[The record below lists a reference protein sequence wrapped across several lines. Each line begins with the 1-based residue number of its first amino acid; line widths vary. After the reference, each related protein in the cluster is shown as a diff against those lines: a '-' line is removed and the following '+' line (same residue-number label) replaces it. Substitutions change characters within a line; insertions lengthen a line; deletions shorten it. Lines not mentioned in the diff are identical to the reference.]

1 MTEPALRVEGVRKSY
16 GSVEVL
22 KGIDMKVKPG
32 EVACLVG
39 PSGSGKSTFLRCI
52 NHLEKINSGRLYVH
66 GELVGYQEKKG
77 RLYELSDRE
86 VCRKRAEIGMVFQN
100 FNLFQ
105 HMSVLE
111 NIIEAPTR
119 VLKISKEEAVIHARE
134 LLELVG
140 LSGREDSFPK
150 QLSGG
155 QQQRVAIT
163 RALAMRPKLMLFD
176 EPTSALD
183 PELVGEVLAA
193 MQDLANSG
201 MTMIVVTHEMGF
213 ARKVADTVTF
223 MDAGLIVETGPPDQL
238 LDSPQH
244 ERTKSFFSK
253 VLSTFADYCDVYLVV
268 FDLANIVHRWF
279 RDLLSMRDCKTLT
292 QFRLQ
297 KSRTTNTAVITLF
310 KFKRCILFMLCE

>member
-1 MTEPALRVEGVRKSY
+1 MIEPALRVEAVRKSY
-16 GSVEVL
+16 GHVEVL
-22 KGIDMKVKPG
+22 KGIDMQVKPG

-86 VCRKRAEIGMVFQN
+86 VCRKRAEIGMVFQS

-111 NIIEAPTR
+111 NIIEAPMK
-119 VLKISKEEAVIHARE
+119 VLKTSKEEAVIYARE

-140 LSGREDSFPK
+140 LSGREESYPK

-223 MDAGLIVETGPPDQL
+223 MDAGLIVESGPPDQV
-238 LDSPQH
+238 LDNPQN

-253 VLSTFADYCDVYLVV
+253 VL
-268 FDLANIVHRWF
+268 
-279 RDLLSMRDCKTLT
+279 
-292 QFRLQ
+292 
-297 KSRTTNTAVITLF
+297 
-310 KFKRCILFMLCE
+310 

>member
-1 MTEPALRVEGVRKSY
+1 MIEPALRVEGVRKSY
-16 GSVEVL
+16 GHVEVL
-22 KGIDMKVKPG
+22 KGINMQVKPG

-66 GELVGYQEKKG
+66 GDLVGYEENKG

-86 VCRKRAEIGMVFQN
+86 VCRKRAEIGMVFQS

-111 NIIEAPTR
+111 NIIEAPMR
-119 VLKISKEEAVIHARE
+119 VLKISKEEAVIYARE

-140 LSGREDSFPK
+140 LSGREESFPK

-155 QQQRVAIT
+155 QQQRVAIS
-163 RALAMRPKLMLFD
+163 RALAMKPKLMLFD

-183 PELVGEVLAA
+183 PELVGEVLTA

-213 ARKVADTVTF
+213 ARKVADTVAF
-223 MDAGLIVETGPPDQL
+223 MDAGLIVESGPPDQL
-238 LDSPQH
+238 LDHPQH

-253 VLSTFADYCDVYLVV
+253 VL
-268 FDLANIVHRWF
+268 
-279 RDLLSMRDCKTLT
+279 
-292 QFRLQ
+292 
-297 KSRTTNTAVITLF
+297 
-310 KFKRCILFMLCE
+310 

>member
-16 GSVEVL
+16 GHVEVL
-22 KGIDMKVKPG
+22 KGIDMQVKPG

-105 HMSVLE
+105 HMTVLE
-111 NIIEAPTR
+111 NIIEAPMR
-119 VLKISKEEAVIHARE
+119 VLKVSKEEAVIHARE
-134 LLELVG
+134 LLHLVG
-140 LSGREDSFPK
+140 LSGREESFPK

-213 ARKVADTVTF
+213 ARKVADTVAF
-223 MDAGLIVETGPPDQL
+223 MDAGLIVESGPPDQV
-238 LDSPQH
+238 LDNPQND
-244 ERTKSFFSK
+244 RTKSFFSK
-253 VLSTFADYCDVYLVV
+253 VL
-268 FDLANIVHRWF
+268 
-279 RDLLSMRDCKTLT
+279 
-292 QFRLQ
+292 
-297 KSRTTNTAVITLF
+297 
-310 KFKRCILFMLCE
+310 

>member
-1 MTEPALRVEGVRKSY
+1 MQ
-16 GSVEVL
+16 
-22 KGIDMKVKPG
+22 VKPG

-77 RLYELSDRE
+77 RLYELTDRE

-140 LSGREDSFPK
+140 LSGREDSLPK

-213 ARKVADTVTF
+213 ARKVADTVVF

-253 VLSTFADYCDVYLVV
+253 VL
-268 FDLANIVHRWF
+268 
-279 RDLLSMRDCKTLT
+279 
-292 QFRLQ
+292 
-297 KSRTTNTAVITLF
+297 
-310 KFKRCILFMLCE
+310 

>member
-1 MTEPALRVEGVRKSY
+1 MIEPALRVEGVRKSY

-22 KGIDMKVKPG
+22 KGIDMQVKPG

-77 RLYELSDRE
+77 RLYELTDRE

-140 LSGREDSFPK
+140 LSGREDSLPK

-213 ARKVADTVTF
+213 ARKVADTVAF
-223 MDAGLIVETGPPDQL
+223 MDAGLIIETGPPDQL

-253 VLSTFADYCDVYLVV
+253 VL
-268 FDLANIVHRWF
+268 
-279 RDLLSMRDCKTLT
+279 
-292 QFRLQ
+292 
-297 KSRTTNTAVITLF
+297 
-310 KFKRCILFMLCE
+310 

>member
-1 MTEPALRVEGVRKSY
+1 MIEPALRVEGVRKSY

-22 KGIDMKVKPG
+22 KGIDMQVKPG

-77 RLYELSDRE
+77 RLYELTDRE

-119 VLKISKEEAVIHARE
+119 VLNISKEEAVIHARE

-140 LSGREDSFPK
+140 LSGREDSLPK

-213 ARKVADTVTF
+213 ARKVADTVAF

-253 VLSTFADYCDVYLVV
+253 VL
-268 FDLANIVHRWF
+268 
-279 RDLLSMRDCKTLT
+279 
-292 QFRLQ
+292 
-297 KSRTTNTAVITLF
+297 
-310 KFKRCILFMLCE
+310 

>member
-1 MTEPALRVEGVRKSY
+1 
-16 GSVEVL
+16 
-22 KGIDMKVKPG
+22 
-32 EVACLVG
+32 
-39 PSGSGKSTFLRCI
+39 
-52 NHLEKINSGRLYVH
+52 VH

-77 RLYELSDRE
+77 RLYELTDRE

-111 NIIEAPTR
+111 NIIEAPMR

-140 LSGREDSFPK
+140 LSGREESFPK

-213 ARKVADTVTF
+213 ARKVADTVAF
-223 MDAGLIVETGPPDQL
+223 MDAGLIVEFGPPDQV
-238 LDSPQH
+238 LDNPQN

-253 VLSTFADYCDVYLVV
+253 VL
-268 FDLANIVHRWF
+268 
-279 RDLLSMRDCKTLT
+279 
-292 QFRLQ
+292 
-297 KSRTTNTAVITLF
+297 
-310 KFKRCILFMLCE
+310 

>member
-1 MTEPALRVEGVRKSY
+1 MIEPALRVEGVRKSY

-22 KGIDMKVKPG
+22 KGIDMQVKPG

-140 LSGREDSFPK
+140 LSGREDSLPK

-213 ARKVADTVTF
+213 ARKVADTVAF

-253 VLSTFADYCDVYLVV
+253 VL
-268 FDLANIVHRWF
+268 
-279 RDLLSMRDCKTLT
+279 
-292 QFRLQ
+292 
-297 KSRTTNTAVITLF
+297 
-310 KFKRCILFMLCE
+310 

>member
-1 MTEPALRVEGVRKSY
+1 MIEPALRVEDVRKSY
-16 GSVEVL
+16 GHVEVL
-22 KGIDMKVKPG
+22 KGINMQVKPG

-66 GELVGYQEKKG
+66 GDLVGYEEKKG

-86 VCRKRAEIGMVFQN
+86 VCRKRAEIGMVFQS

-111 NIIEAPTR
+111 NIIEAPMR
-119 VLKISKEEAVIHARE
+119 VLKISKEEAVMYARE

-140 LSGREDSFPK
+140 LSGREESFPK

-155 QQQRVAIT
+155 QQQRVAIS
-163 RALAMRPKLMLFD
+163 RALAMKPKLMLFD

-213 ARKVADTVTF
+213 ARKVADTVAF
-223 MDAGLIVETGPPDQL
+223 MDAGLIVESGPPDQL
-238 LDSPQH
+238 LDHPQH

-253 VLSTFADYCDVYLVV
+253 VL
-268 FDLANIVHRWF
+268 
-279 RDLLSMRDCKTLT
+279 
-292 QFRLQ
+292 
-297 KSRTTNTAVITLF
+297 
-310 KFKRCILFMLCE
+310 

>member
-1 MTEPALRVEGVRKSY
+1 MIEPALRVEAVRKSY
-16 GSVEVL
+16 GHVEVL
-22 KGIDMKVKPG
+22 KGIDMQVKPG

-86 VCRKRAEIGMVFQN
+86 VCRKRAEIGMVFQS

-111 NIIEAPTR
+111 NIIEAPMK
-119 VLKISKEEAVIHARE
+119 VLKTSKEEAVIYARE

-140 LSGREDSFPK
+140 LSGREESYPK

-193 MQDLANSG
+193 KQDLANSG

-223 MDAGLIVETGPPDQL
+223 MDAGLIVESGPPDQV
-238 LDSPQH
+238 LDNPQN

-253 VLSTFADYCDVYLVV
+253 VL
-268 FDLANIVHRWF
+268 
-279 RDLLSMRDCKTLT
+279 
-292 QFRLQ
+292 
-297 KSRTTNTAVITLF
+297 
-310 KFKRCILFMLCE
+310 

>member
-253 VLSTFADYCDVYLVV
+253 VL
-268 FDLANIVHRWF
+268 
-279 RDLLSMRDCKTLT
+279 
-292 QFRLQ
+292 
-297 KSRTTNTAVITLF
+297 
-310 KFKRCILFMLCE
+310 

>member
-1 MTEPALRVEGVRKSY
+1 MIEPALRVEGLRKSY
-16 GSVEVL
+16 GQVEVL
-22 KGIDMKVKPG
+22 KGIDMQVKPG

-77 RLYELSDRE
+77 RLYELTDRE

-119 VLKISKEEAVIHARE
+119 VLKISKEEAIIHARE

-140 LSGREDSFPK
+140 LSGREESLPK

-155 QQQRVAIT
+155 QQQRVAIS

-223 MDAGLIVETGPPDQL
+223 MDAGVIVESGAPDEV
-238 LDSPQH
+238 LDNPKH

-253 VLSTFADYCDVYLVV
+253 VL
-268 FDLANIVHRWF
+268 
-279 RDLLSMRDCKTLT
+279 
-292 QFRLQ
+292 
-297 KSRTTNTAVITLF
+297 
-310 KFKRCILFMLCE
+310 

>member
-1 MTEPALRVEGVRKSY
+1 MMIEPALRVEGVRKSY
-16 GSVEVL
+16 GHVEVL
-22 KGIDMKVKPG
+22 KGIDMQVKPG

-105 HMSVLE
+105 HMNALE
-111 NIIEAPTR
+111 NIIEAPMR

-134 LLELVG
+134 LLSLVG
-140 LSGREDSFPK
+140 LSGREESLPK

-155 QQQRVAIT
+155 QQQRIAIA
-163 RALAMRPKLMLFD
+163 RALAMKPKLMLFD

-213 ARKVADTVTF
+213 ARKVADTIAF
-223 MDAGLIVETGPPDQL
+223 MDAGLIVESGSPDQV
-238 LDSPQH
+238 LDHPKH

-253 VLSTFADYCDVYLVV
+253 VL
-268 FDLANIVHRWF
+268 
-279 RDLLSMRDCKTLT
+279 
-292 QFRLQ
+292 
-297 KSRTTNTAVITLF
+297 
-310 KFKRCILFMLCE
+310 

>member
-1 MTEPALRVEGVRKSY
+1 MIEPALRVEGVRKSY
-16 GSVEVL
+16 GQVEVL
-22 KGIDMKVKPG
+22 KGINMQVKPG

-66 GELVGYQEKKG
+66 GELVGYREKKG
-77 RLYELSDRE
+77 RLYELTDRE

-105 HMSVLE
+105 HMTVIE

-134 LLELVG
+134 LLEMVG
-140 LSGREDSFPK
+140 LSGREGSLPK

-183 PELVGEVLAA
+183 PELVGEVLTA

-213 ARKVADTVTF
+213 ARKVADTVAF
-223 MDAGLIVETGPPDQL
+223 MDAGLIVESGPPDEL
-238 LDSPQH
+238 LDNPQN

-253 VLSTFADYCDVYLVV
+253 VL
-268 FDLANIVHRWF
+268 
-279 RDLLSMRDCKTLT
+279 
-292 QFRLQ
+292 
-297 KSRTTNTAVITLF
+297 
-310 KFKRCILFMLCE
+310 

>member
-1 MTEPALRVEGVRKSY
+1 MIEPALRVEAVRKSY
-16 GSVEVL
+16 GHVEVL
-22 KGIDMKVKPG
+22 KGIDMQVKPG

-66 GELVGYQEKKG
+66 GELVGYEEKKG

-111 NIIEAPTR
+111 NIIEAPMR

-140 LSGREDSFPK
+140 LSGREESLPK

-183 PELVGEVLAA
+183 PELVGEVLTA
-193 MQDLANSG
+193 MQNLANSG

-213 ARKVADTVTF
+213 ARKVADTVAF
-223 MDAGLIVETGPPDQL
+223 MDAGLIVESGPPDQI
-238 LDSPQH
+238 LDNPKQ

-253 VLSTFADYCDVYLVV
+253 VL
-268 FDLANIVHRWF
+268 
-279 RDLLSMRDCKTLT
+279 
-292 QFRLQ
+292 
-297 KSRTTNTAVITLF
+297 
-310 KFKRCILFMLCE
+310 

>member
-1 MTEPALRVEGVRKSY
+1 MQ
-16 GSVEVL
+16 
-22 KGIDMKVKPG
+22 VKPG

-77 RLYELSDRE
+77 RLYELTDRE

-119 VLKISKEEAVIHARE
+119 VLKISKEEAIIHARE

-140 LSGREDSFPK
+140 LSGREESLPK

-155 QQQRVAIT
+155 QQQRVAIS

-223 MDAGLIVETGPPDQL
+223 MDAGVIVESGAPDQV
-238 LDSPQH
+238 LDNPVH

-253 VLSTFADYCDVYLVV
+253 VL
-268 FDLANIVHRWF
+268 
-279 RDLLSMRDCKTLT
+279 
-292 QFRLQ
+292 
-297 KSRTTNTAVITLF
+297 
-310 KFKRCILFMLCE
+310 